1 MEVSAQPHRATGLH
15 WAAYGG
21 HGDIVKLLLD
31 RKASVDIKDK
41 TYGATPL
48 GWGLHGWCYP
58 PPEAKRAR
66 YYEVIALLV
75 AAGAKVDRDR
85 NLDRA
90 QIEKLR
96 GDSRMLTLLG
106 TEKLRK

>member
-1 MEVSAQPHRATGLH
+1 MEVTAQRHGETGLH

-21 HGDIVKLLLD
+21 YSDIVKLLLK
-31 RKASVDIKDK
+31 RKAPVDIKDK
-41 TYGATPL
+41 RYGATPL

-66 YYEVIALLV
+66 YHEVIALLV
-75 AAGAKVDRDR
+75 AAGAKVDPDG
-85 NLDRA
+85 NLDRS

-106 TEKLRK
+106 IEKLRK